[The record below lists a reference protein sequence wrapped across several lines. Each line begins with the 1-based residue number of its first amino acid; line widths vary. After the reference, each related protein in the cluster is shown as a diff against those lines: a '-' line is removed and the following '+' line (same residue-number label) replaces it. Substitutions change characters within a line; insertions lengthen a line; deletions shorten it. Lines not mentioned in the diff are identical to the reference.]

1 MRSVNLHDAK
11 THLSELVG
19 AAESGEEIIIARA
32 GKPVA
37 RLMPLEK
44 PAPRIPGIAKGQLTD
59 EFFEPLPEDELKAW
73 EP

>member
-19 AAESGEEIIIARA
+19 AAEAGEEIIIARA

-37 RLMPLEK
+37 RLMPLKK
-44 PAPRIPGIAKGQLTD
+44 PAPRLPGIAKGQLTD
-59 EFFEPLPEDELKAW
+59 EFFEPLPEDELGAW
-73 EP
+73 EQ